1 MSHRS
6 FTFLHAADLHLDSP
20 LLGLTR
26 YPGAPVDR
34 LRNATRDAFRELV
47 DEALQRAVD
56 FVVLAGDVFD
66 GDWPDYAS
74 GLWFAAQLRR
84 LTEAGVLVYLLYGN
98 HDAESRMTSKL
109 RLPPGVHAFGSAA
122 PESFEVPGFDVVLH
136 GQSFADPCVETNLV
150 KDYPPARAGVFNLG
164 VLHTGL
170 EGYEGHGRYAP
181 CSLADLVAKGYDY
194 WALGHVHKRQVVS
207 QDPWI
212 VFPGNLQ
219 GRHARELGPKG
230 ASFVRVQ
237 DGAVASVEEFACDV
251 ARWAHVEVDLDGVD
265 DEGTALRRLEDALRD
280 AYSGRC
286 RAPRRCACHAARR
299 DSARSGAARRAA
311 PDRGRG
317 AQHRVDGRRRPVDRE
332 GPCTGRTRRGGRTSV
347 RTASRRSPRVS
358 RRAPSTPRR
367 PRSSR
372 AISRPTSPR
381 CWASTRGRPSWR
393 AVGDAARLP
402 RRVARRLDGG
412 WHRVRFRSLELVRF
426 GAFEGLVLPF
436 RDGARLHVVHG
447 PNGAGKSTTLD
458 ALRSVLFGIQ
468 PRTPQLPFRV
478 QHAAPAGAHRSQ
490 RRRGAPVRATHRA
503 PAAHLGRRRHFAAGR
518 GGARALRRTPRSPAV
533 RDPVR
538 AGPSDDGGG
547 RRGPAPGP
555 RRDRACALRRRSG
568 RTTSDPGH
576 HPARGR
582 AARAPR
588 ARGTQY
594 AHRRAHGPAQGT
606 ADEAAERNALVHGPR
621 SREARARQR
630 K

>member
-280 AYSGRC
+280 AYSAAAGRLV
-286 RAPRRCACHAARR
+286 AARVTLR
-299 DSARSGAARRAA
+299 GATPLARVLRAEPHRIEAEVRSTASTVAADLWIEKVLARTNTPRGEDLGEDGIAALAARI
-311 PDRGRG
+311 
-317 AQHRVDGRRRPVDRE
+317 E
-332 GPCTGRTRRGGRTSV
+332 
-347 RTASRRSPRVS
+347 
-358 RRAPSTPRR
+358 
-367 PRSSR
+367 
-372 AISRPTSPR
+372 
-381 CWASTRGRPSWR
+381 ASTVDAEEAAILARDLPPDIAALLGVDPREAVMA
-393 AVGDAARLP
+393 AVGDAAGYL
-402 RRVARRLDGG
+402 AAL
-412 WHRVRFRSLELVRF
+412 
-426 GAFEGLVLPF
+426 
-436 RDGARLHVVHG
+436 
-447 PNGAGKSTTLD
+447 LD
-458 ALRSVLFGIQ
+458 AS
-468 PRTPQLPFRV
+468 TE
-478 QHAAPAGAHRSQ
+478 
-490 RRRGAPVRATHRA
+490 
-503 PAAHLGRRRHFAAGR
+503 
-518 GGARALRRTPRSPAV
+518 
-533 RDPVR
+533 D
-538 AGPSDDGGG
+538 
-547 RRGPAPGP
+547 
-555 RRDRACALRRRSG
+555 
-568 RTTSDPGH
+568 
-576 HPARGR
+576 
-582 AARAPR
+582 
-588 ARGTQY
+588 
-594 AHRRAHGPAQGT
+594 GT
-606 ADEAAERNALVHGPR
+606 A
-621 SREARARQR
+621 
-630 K
+630 